1 MKTKLEIAFGLL
13 DAIQS
18 LELSPAEM
26 SAINKEWQCRNLSLI
41 NVEEFYKTFLQRVDG
56 LSGQLNAL
64 IELVNGMQKSFDE
77 PRNTDSLPIS
87 VDVAPQE
94 QAEAD
99 SPMPTASPAED
110 SASTAGSS
118 PAKTAEVLPTKSKT
132 NAKPAATKKKKAA
145 VNKRKVLANPPKGYS
160 KYGVRL
166 GRKPREA
173 TAPVILPK
181 TKEDSEDAAKKAD
194 SAQKSPPK
202 SEKKPK
208 TLPANSEPDAAYI
221 ASLQYGKE
229 YDLSAVYLVNGFY
242 VNTNQ
247 LLRGEAGVQPV
258 GVIVPYVYQHAP
270 GNILVSYRD
279 EPLITVE
286 KAEKYAR
293 SRKPFHDSRWRLKN
307 AMDDIL
313 IKQQPLD
320 VLNEMFKKMGGD
332 KLEGKYIDG
341 RNTYFGNTFKD
352 DYKIRLVCKFSNT
365 SD

>member
-132 NAKPAATKKKKAA
+132 NAKPAATKKEKAA

-208 TLPANSEPDAAYI
+208 TLPANSEP
-221 ASLQYGKE
+221 
-229 YDLSAVYLVNGFY
+229 VVNGFY

-258 GVIVPYVYQHAP
+258 GVIVPYVYQHVP
-270 GNILVSYRD
+270 GSILVSYRD

-313 IKQQPLD
+313 IKQQSLD

-341 RNTYFGNTFKD
+341 RDTYFGNTFKE